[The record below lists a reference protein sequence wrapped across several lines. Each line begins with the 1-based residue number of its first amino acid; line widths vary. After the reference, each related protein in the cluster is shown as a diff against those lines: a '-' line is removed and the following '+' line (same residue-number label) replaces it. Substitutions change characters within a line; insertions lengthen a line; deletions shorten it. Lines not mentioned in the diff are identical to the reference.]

1 MFGRLP
7 KLRTEIEVET
17 NLSDCVS
24 RIKAAMISSGY
35 DLIGGDHLMHQFIF
49 RGRNGIAK
57 VPGRFRIWAYGLGP
71 RTKLVIGIARQ
82 FGLLPIE
89 NPSQSRNRLEQLEDL
104 LLLALQPPK
113 SNGAL

>member
-7 KLRTEIEVET
+7 KLQTEIDVET

-24 RIKAAMISSGY
+24 RFKSTMSSSGY
-35 DLIGGDHLMHQFIF
+35 DLVGGDQLMHQFTF
-49 RGRNGIAK
+49 LGRNGIAE

-71 RTKLVIGIARQ
+71 RTKLVIGIARH

-89 NPSQSRNRLEQLEDL
+89 NPGQSRNRLEQLADL
-104 LLLALQPPK
+104 LLTALQPPK